1 MISIF
6 YWGPFIDNKIATVK
20 AIYNS
25 ASGINKYSKKF
36 RAKIINSIGEWNYL
50 IDDKNSENFLNQK
63 NNILNFLPKFGFIKS
78 RISYILIFIFCFF
91 QLIKI
96 LKKHKPDIFIAHL
109 IVSLPL
115 VLFKIFNF
123 RSKLIIRI
131 SGKPKLNIV
140 RQLVWKSCSKNVY
153 KIFCPTNETKKILV
167 NKGIFKSEKI
177 FVLND
182 PVFKIKEYYFLK
194 KDKTFDKRF
203 EKNNIIM
210 VGRLTHQKNFD
221 LIIDAYAEN
230 ETLKKKYKIFIMG
243 AGELENRLKKKVKF
257 YNLDTRIVFL
267 GHKKN
272 VIKYIKDSK
281 LFISSSLWEDPGFVI
296 IEAALSNIPIISSDC
311 PSGPKEIINENELG
325 GYLFK
330 NNSKKDLNKKI
341 NQFFLED
348 KNIIFKKKIYVKK
361 NIKKFSVFN
370 HVNLMQKYL

>member
-25 ASGINKYSKKF
+25 ASGINEYSNKF
-36 RAKIINSIGEWNYL
+36 KAKIINSIGEWNYL
-50 IDDKNSENFLNQK
+50 IDDKNSENFLNLK

-91 QLIKI
+91 QLLRI

-167 NKGIFKSEKI
+167 DKGIFKSEKI

-182 PVFKIKEYYFLK
+182 PVFKIKEYCFLK

-230 ETLKKKYKIFIMG
+230 EALKKKYKIFIMG

-257 YNLDTRIVFL
+257 YNLDNRIVFL

>member
-25 ASGINKYSKKF
+25 ALGINKYSKKF

-50 IDDKNSENFLNQK
+50 IDEENSENFLNQK
-63 NNILNFLPKFGFIKS
+63 NNILNFLPKYGFIKS

-91 QLIKI
+91 QLLKI

>member
-25 ASGINKYSKKF
+25 ASGINEYSNKF
-36 RAKIINSIGEWNYL
+36 KAKIINSIGEWNYL
-50 IDDKNSENFLNQK
+50 IDDKNLENLLNLK

-91 QLIKI
+91 QLLKI

-131 SGKPKLNIV
+131 SGKPKLNII

-167 NKGIFKSEKI
+167 DKGIFKSEKI

-182 PVFKIKEYYFLK
+182 L
-194 KDKTFDKRF
+194 
-203 EKNNIIM
+203 
-210 VGRLTHQKNFD
+210 
-221 LIIDAYAEN
+221 
-230 ETLKKKYKIFIMG
+230 
-243 AGELENRLKKKVKF
+243 
-257 YNLDTRIVFL
+257 
-267 GHKKN
+267 
-272 VIKYIKDSK
+272 
-281 LFISSSLWEDPGFVI
+281 
-296 IEAALSNIPIISSDC
+296 
-311 PSGPKEIINENELG
+311 
-325 GYLFK
+325 
-330 NNSKKDLNKKI
+330 
-341 NQFFLED
+341 
-348 KNIIFKKKIYVKK
+348 
-361 NIKKFSVFN
+361 
-370 HVNLMQKYL
+370 

>member
-25 ASGINKYSKKF
+25 ASSINKYSNKF

-63 NNILNFLPKFGFIKS
+63 SNILNFLPKFGFIKS
-78 RISYILIFIFCFF
+78 RSSYILIFIFCFF
-91 QLIKI
+91 QLLKI

-167 NKGIFKSEKI
+167 DKGIFKSEKI

-182 PVFKIKEYYFLK
+182 PVFKIKEYCFLK

-210 VGRLTHQKNFD
+210 VGRLTLQKNFD

-272 VIKYIKDSK
+272 VIKYIKNSK